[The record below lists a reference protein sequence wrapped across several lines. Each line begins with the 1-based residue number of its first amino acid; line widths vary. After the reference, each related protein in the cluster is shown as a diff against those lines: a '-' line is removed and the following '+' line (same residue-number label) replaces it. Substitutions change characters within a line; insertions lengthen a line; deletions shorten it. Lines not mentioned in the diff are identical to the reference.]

1 MAERRLTGLAKATKR
16 YAVLGQSRPANT
28 TAVSIYSPAA
38 NVIGFIQR
46 IHICNTT
53 GSAATCRI
61 FLDNDGTTY
70 DQTTALEYDKSIGAN
85 NSLEFDYGEQGMP
98 MSDDSGNLAIRTDTN
113 NALTFTVWGYEIL
126 GNG

>member
-16 YAVLGQSRPANT
+16 YAQLGQARPANT
-28 TAVSIYSPAA
+28 TAVSLYSPAV
-38 NVIGFIQR
+38 NVVGFIQR
-46 IHICNTT
+46 IHICNQT
-53 GSAATCRI
+53 GSAATCRV

-70 DQTTALEYDKSIGAN
+70 DETTALEFDKSIGAN

-98 MSDDSGNLAIRTDTN
+98 MSDDSGNLAVRTGTAS
-113 NALTFTVWGYEIL
+113 ALTFTAWGYELI